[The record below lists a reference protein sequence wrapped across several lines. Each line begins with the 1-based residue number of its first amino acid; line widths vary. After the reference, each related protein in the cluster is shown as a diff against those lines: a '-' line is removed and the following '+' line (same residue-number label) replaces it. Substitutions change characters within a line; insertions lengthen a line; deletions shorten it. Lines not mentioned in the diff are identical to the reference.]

1 LANIPESTLTN
12 TEIHSLLLT
21 KDNEQST
28 GRVSPMVQPED
39 MPKAVIMYER
49 TSHDIC
55 SRLLQLGS
63 LF

>member
-1 LANIPESTLTN
+1 
-12 TEIHSLLLT
+12 
-21 KDNEQST
+21 
-28 GRVSPMVQPED
+28 
-39 MPKAVIMYER
+39 MYER